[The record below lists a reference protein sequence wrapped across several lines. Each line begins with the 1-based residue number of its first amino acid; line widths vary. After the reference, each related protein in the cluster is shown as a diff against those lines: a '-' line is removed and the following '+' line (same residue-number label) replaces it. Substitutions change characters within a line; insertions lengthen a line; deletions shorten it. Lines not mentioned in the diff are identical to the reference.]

1 MQQTGK
7 PAPKTRVALSWLI
20 LVGNL
25 ILWLVLATWWF
36 RRRSPAVEAP
46 PDLARSVLTFGI
58 GGLFLAAGI
67 VGYAIVL
74 FTHCL
79 TFDLNRPVWNELRV
93 KFFLANIVVPLLF
106 SLGLGFMLSAFL
118 SPVLAGM
125 GLGGGLSYFL
135 PVLGMVALVQI
146 SQMWVQVWK
155 PLLER
160 VVTKRLLALGITAAQ
175 LQNAV
180 LIGTSNPERSSFKK
194 FGSVLD
200 DIGALWIGPD
210 QLVYWGDGEQFA
222 INREQIDRIERKADA
237 GSASILGGIAHVI
250 LHVRLPDGAVRQ
262 IRLHTLNLWTM
273 GGHRKAM
280 DRLAELIVA
289 WHSRAVAA

>member
-7 PAPKTRVALSWLI
+7 PAPKTKVALSWLF
-20 LVGNL
+20 LLGNL
-25 ILWLVLATWWF
+25 ILWLVLAAWWF
-36 RRRSPAVEAP
+36 RRRTPGPEAP
-46 PDLARSVLTFGI
+46 PDFTRSVLAFGF
-58 GGLFLAAGI
+58 GGVFLAAGI
-67 VGYAIVL
+67 AGYAIVL
-74 FTHCL
+74 FTNCL
-79 TFDLNRPVWNELRV
+79 TFNLNRPVWNELRV
-93 KFFLANIVVPLLF
+93 KFFLVNIVVPLLI

-118 SPVLAGM
+118 SPVLARM
-125 GLGGGLSYFL
+125 GLGGGLAYFL

-155 PLLER
+155 PLTER
-160 VVTKRLLALGITAAQ
+160 VVTRRLLALGLTPAQ

-200 DIGALWIGPD
+200 DVGALWIGPD

-222 INREQIDRIERKADA
+222 INREQLERIERKADA

-262 IRLHTLNLWTM
+262 IRLHTINHWTM
-273 GGHRKAM
+273 GRHCKAM
-280 DRLAELIVA
+280 DHLAELILA
-289 WHSRAVAA
+289 WHTRAAGA